1 MTKKAT
7 VITYG
12 CQMNVNESA
21 KIKKILENLGYEL
34 TDNIEETDIA
44 FLNTC
49 TVREGAATQIYGKLG
64 EIKRVREERLEN
76 LGYEL
81 TDNIEETD
89 IAFLNTCTVREGA
102 ATQIYGKLGEI
113 KRVREERGTK
123 IVVTGCFA
131 QEQGR
136 ELIKKFN
143 YIDIVMGNQNIGRI
157 PEAIE
162 EIENRSTKHVVMTDY
177 EDELPPRID
186 ADFESKKTASIA
198 ITYGCN
204 NFCTYCIVPY
214 VRGRERSVPMA
225 ELIEEARELVRKG
238 YKEIILLGQNVNS
251 YGKGLSENPYVRG
264 RERSVPMAELIEE
277 ARELVRKG
285 YKEIILLG
293 QNVNSYGKGLSEN
306 ETFAN
311 LLQNI
316 CDIEGDFIIRFVS
329 PHPRDFTDDV
339 IDVIARNPKIARS
352 LHLPLQSGS
361 TRVLKLMNRGYSK
374 EQYIALAEKIK
385 VIDVIARNPK
395 IARSLHLPLQSGST
409 RVLKLM
415 NRGYSK
421 EQYIALAEKIKE
433 RIPGVSLTADIIVGF
448 PQETEEDF
456 MDTLDVV
463 EKVGF
468 ETSFMFMYSI
478 RKGTKAAVM
487 EGQID
492 DEVKKDRLHR
502 LMSLQNSI
510 SKKLSMEY
518 EGKTER
524 VLVEG
529 PSKKNKDMLSSRTS
543 TNKIV
548 LFKGDPSLEGQFVNV
563 KIKECKTWTLYGELA
578 EK

>member
-1 MTKKAT
+1 MKKNAT

-21 KIKKILENLGYEL
+21 KIRKIMENLDYDI
-34 TDNIEETDIA
+34 TDNIDESDVV

-64 EIKRVREERLEN
+64 DLKRAR
-76 LGYEL
+76 
-81 TDNIEETD
+81 D
-89 IAFLNTCTVREGA
+89 A
-102 ATQIYGKLGEI
+102 
-113 KRVREERGTK
+113 RGTK
-123 IVVTGCFA
+123 IIITGCFA
-131 QEQGR
+131 QEQG
-136 ELIKKFN
+136 KKLLEKFP
-143 YIDIVMGNQNIGRI
+143 YIDIIMGNQNIGRI

-225 ELIEEARELVRKG
+225 ELIEEARELVK
-238 YKEIILLGQNVNS
+238 
-251 YGKGLSENPYVRG
+251 
-264 RERSVPMAELIEE
+264 
-277 ARELVRKG
+277 KG

-329 PHPRDFTDDV
+329 PHPRDFTDD
-339 IDVIARNPKIARS
+339 
-352 LHLPLQSGS
+352 
-361 TRVLKLMNRGYSK
+361 
-374 EQYIALAEKIK
+374 

-548 LFKGDPSLEGQFVNV
+548 LFKGEPSLEGQFVNV

>member
-34 TDNIEETDIA
+34 TDD
-44 FLNTC
+44 
-49 TVREGAATQIYGKLG
+49 
-64 EIKRVREERLEN
+64 
-76 LGYEL
+76 
-81 TDNIEETD
+81 IEETD

-225 ELIEEARELVRKG
+225 ELIEEARELVK
-238 YKEIILLGQNVNS
+238 
-251 YGKGLSENPYVRG
+251 
-264 RERSVPMAELIEE
+264 
-277 ARELVRKG
+277 KG

-385 VIDVIARNPK
+385 
-395 IARSLHLPLQSGST
+395 
-409 RVLKLM
+409 
-415 NRGYSK
+415 
-421 EQYIALAEKIKE
+421 E
-433 RIPGVSLTADIIVGF
+433 RILGVSLTADIIVGF

-529 PSKKNKDMLSSRTS
+529 PSKKNKNMLSSRTS

-548 LFKGDPSLEGQFVNV
+548 LFKGEPSLEGQFVNV

>member
-34 TDNIEETDIA
+34 TD
-44 FLNTC
+44 
-49 TVREGAATQIYGKLG
+49 Y
-64 EIKRVREERLEN
+64 
-76 LGYEL
+76 
-81 TDNIEETD
+81 IEETD

-251 YGKGLSENPYVRG
+251 YGKGLSEN
-264 RERSVPMAELIEE
+264 
-277 ARELVRKG
+277 
-285 YKEIILLG
+285 
-293 QNVNSYGKGLSEN
+293 

-329 PHPRDFTDDV
+329 PHPRDFTDD
-339 IDVIARNPKIARS
+339 
-352 LHLPLQSGS
+352 
-361 TRVLKLMNRGYSK
+361 
-374 EQYIALAEKIK
+374 

-529 PSKKNKDMLSSRTS
+529 PSKKYNDMLSSRTS

>member
-12 CQMNVNESA
+12 CQMNVNEST
-21 KIKKILENLGYEL
+21 KIKKI
-34 TDNIEETDIA
+34 
-44 FLNTC
+44 
-49 TVREGAATQIYGKLG
+49 
-64 EIKRVREERLEN
+64 LEN

-131 QEQGR
+131 QEQGQ

-162 EIENRSTKHVVMTDY
+162 DIENRSAKHVVMTDY

-225 ELIEEARELVRKG
+225 ELIEEAKELVK
-238 YKEIILLGQNVNS
+238 
-251 YGKGLSENPYVRG
+251 
-264 RERSVPMAELIEE
+264 
-277 ARELVRKG
+277 KG

-339 IDVIARNPKIARS
+339 IDVIAKNPKIARC

-374 EQYIALAEKIK
+374 EQYIALAEK
-385 VIDVIARNPK
+385 
-395 IARSLHLPLQSGST
+395 
-409 RVLKLM
+409 LK
-415 NRGYSK
+415 
-421 EQYIALAEKIKE
+421 A

-456 MDTLDVV
+456 QDTLDVV

-478 RKGTKAAVM
+478 RQGTKAAVM
-487 EGQID
+487 DGQID

-518 EGKTER
+518 EGKVER

-529 PSKKNKDMLSSRTS
+529 PSRKNKEMLSSRTS

-548 LFKGDPSLEGQFVNV
+548 LFKGDASLEGQFLNV
-563 KIKECKTWTLYGELA
+563 KINECRTWTLYGEMVSD
-578 EK
+578 

>member
-21 KIKKILENLGYEL
+21 KIKKI
-34 TDNIEETDIA
+34 
-44 FLNTC
+44 
-49 TVREGAATQIYGKLG
+49 
-64 EIKRVREERLEN
+64 LEN

-157 PEAIE
+157 SEAIE

-225 ELIEEARELVRKG
+225 ELIEEARELVKKG

-251 YGKGLSENPYVRG
+251 YGKGLS
-264 RERSVPMAELIEE
+264 
-277 ARELVRKG
+277 K
-285 YKEIILLG
+285 
-293 QNVNSYGKGLSEN
+293 N

-329 PHPRDFTDDV
+329 PHPRDFTDD
-339 IDVIARNPKIARS
+339 
-352 LHLPLQSGS
+352 
-361 TRVLKLMNRGYSK
+361 
-374 EQYIALAEKIK
+374 

>member
-64 EIKRVREERLEN
+64 EIKR
-76 LGYEL
+76 
-81 TDNIEETD
+81 I
-89 IAFLNTCTVREGA
+89 
-102 ATQIYGKLGEI
+102 
-113 KRVREERGTK
+113 REERGTK

-131 QEQGR
+131 QEQGK

-162 EIENRSTKHVVMTDY
+162 DIENRSTKHVVMTDY

-214 VRGRERSVPMA
+214 VRGRERSVPMK
-225 ELIEEARELVRKG
+225 ELIEEAKELVK
-238 YKEIILLGQNVNS
+238 
-251 YGKGLSENPYVRG
+251 
-264 RERSVPMAELIEE
+264 
-277 ARELVRKG
+277 KG

-339 IDVIARNPKIARS
+339 IDVIARNPKIA
-352 LHLPLQSGS
+352 
-361 TRVLKLMNRGYSK
+361 K
-374 EQYIALAEKIK
+374 
-385 VIDVIARNPK
+385 
-395 IARSLHLPLQSGST
+395 SLHLPLQSGST

-433 RIPGVSLTADIIVGF
+433 RISGVSLTADIIVGF

-463 EKVGF
+463 EKVKF

-487 EGQID
+487 DGQID

-518 EGKTER
+518 EGKVER

-548 LFKGDPSLEGQFVNV
+548 LFKGDKSLEGQFVNV
-563 KIKECKTWTLYGELA
+563 KINECKTWTLYGELA

>member
-1 MTKKAT
+1 
-7 VITYG
+7 
-12 CQMNVNESA
+12 MNVNESA

-64 EIKRVREERLEN
+64 EIKRVRE
-76 LGYEL
+76 
-81 TDNIEETD
+81 
-89 IAFLNTCTVREGA
+89 
-102 ATQIYGKLGEI
+102 Q
-113 KRVREERGTK
+113 RGTK

-131 QEQGR
+131 QEQGQ

-162 EIENRSTKHVVMTDY
+162 DIENRSAKHVVLTDY

-225 ELIEEARELVRKG
+225 ELVEEARELVKKG

-251 YGKGLSENPYVRG
+251 YGKGLSE
-264 RERSVPMAELIEE
+264 E
-277 ARELVRKG
+277 
-285 YKEIILLG
+285 
-293 QNVNSYGKGLSEN
+293 

-385 VIDVIARNPK
+385 
-395 IARSLHLPLQSGST
+395 
-409 RVLKLM
+409 
-415 NRGYSK
+415 
-421 EQYIALAEKIKE
+421 E

-456 MDTLDVV
+456 VDTLDVV

-510 SKKLSMEY
+510 SKKLSMDY
-518 EGKTER
+518 EGKIER

-529 PSKKNKDMLSSRTS
+529 PSKKNKEMLSSRTS

-548 LFKGDPSLEGQFVNV
+548 LFKGDKSLEGQFVNV
-563 KIKECKTWTLYGELA
+563 KINECKTWTLYGELMA
-578 EK
+578 D

>member
-21 KIKKILENLGYEL
+21 KLKKI
-34 TDNIEETDIA
+34 
-44 FLNTC
+44 
-49 TVREGAATQIYGKLG
+49 
-64 EIKRVREERLEN
+64 LEN

-225 ELIEEARELVRKG
+225 ELIEEARELVK
-238 YKEIILLGQNVNS
+238 
-251 YGKGLSENPYVRG
+251 
-264 RERSVPMAELIEE
+264 
-277 ARELVRKG
+277 KG

-316 CDIEGDFIIRFVS
+316 CDIDGDFIIRFVS
-329 PHPRDFTDDV
+329 PHPRDFTDD
-339 IDVIARNPKIARS
+339 
-352 LHLPLQSGS
+352 
-361 TRVLKLMNRGYSK
+361 
-374 EQYIALAEKIK
+374 

-463 EKVGF
+463 DKVGF

>member
-21 KIKKILENLGYEL
+21 KIKKI
-34 TDNIEETDIA
+34 
-44 FLNTC
+44 
-49 TVREGAATQIYGKLG
+49 
-64 EIKRVREERLEN
+64 LEN

-225 ELIEEARELVRKG
+225 ELIEEARELVK
-238 YKEIILLGQNVNS
+238 
-251 YGKGLSENPYVRG
+251 
-264 RERSVPMAELIEE
+264 
-277 ARELVRKG
+277 KG

-385 VIDVIARNPK
+385 
-395 IARSLHLPLQSGST
+395 
-409 RVLKLM
+409 
-415 NRGYSK
+415 
-421 EQYIALAEKIKE
+421 E

-463 EKVGF
+463 DKVGF

>member
-1 MTKKAT
+1 MLKAAKILGGTMTKKAT

-64 EIKRVREERLEN
+64 EIKRVRE
-76 LGYEL
+76 
-81 TDNIEETD
+81 
-89 IAFLNTCTVREGA
+89 
-102 ATQIYGKLGEI
+102 Q
-113 KRVREERGTK
+113 RGTK

-131 QEQGR
+131 QEQGQ

-162 EIENRSTKHVVMTDY
+162 DIENRSAKHVVLTDY

-214 VRGRERSVPMA
+214 VRGRERSVPMV
-225 ELIEEARELVRKG
+225 ELVEEARELVKKG

-251 YGKGLSENPYVRG
+251 YGKGLSE
-264 RERSVPMAELIEE
+264 E
-277 ARELVRKG
+277 
-285 YKEIILLG
+285 
-293 QNVNSYGKGLSEN
+293 

-385 VIDVIARNPK
+385 
-395 IARSLHLPLQSGST
+395 
-409 RVLKLM
+409 
-415 NRGYSK
+415 
-421 EQYIALAEKIKE
+421 E

-456 MDTLDVV
+456 VDTLDVV

-510 SKKLSMEY
+510 SKKLSMDY
-518 EGKTER
+518 EGKIER

-529 PSKKNKDMLSSRTS
+529 PSKKNKEMLSSRTS

-548 LFKGDPSLEGQFVNV
+548 LFKGDKSLEGQFVNV
-563 KIKECKTWTLYGELA
+563 KINECKTWTLYGELMA
-578 EK
+578 D

>member
-21 KIKKILENLGYEL
+21 KIKKI
-34 TDNIEETDIA
+34 
-44 FLNTC
+44 
-49 TVREGAATQIYGKLG
+49 
-64 EIKRVREERLEN
+64 LEN

-157 PEAIE
+157 SEAIE

-225 ELIEEARELVRKG
+225 ELIEEARELVK
-238 YKEIILLGQNVNS
+238 
-251 YGKGLSENPYVRG
+251 
-264 RERSVPMAELIEE
+264 
-277 ARELVRKG
+277 KG

-339 IDVIARNPKIARS
+339 IDVIAK
-352 LHLPLQSGS
+352 
-361 TRVLKLMNRGYSK
+361 
-374 EQYIALAEKIK
+374 
-385 VIDVIARNPK
+385 NPK